1 MKHSVRKIVV
11 SALFSAIVF
20 VTTLLVQIPLPFNG
34 YVNAGDGFILLS
46 GFILGPVYGGLAA
59 GIGSMLADIISG
71 FAIYAP
77 ATFVIKLGIV
87 LVSCG
92 LFSWFNK
99 LLKKDNIARVFS
111 ALAGEMFMVLGYFAY
126 ECIIFGSI
134 LAPLTSVLGNIC
146 QGVFGVILGVTLF
159 SIFNKTNI
167 FKFK

>member
-1 MKHSVRKIVV
+1 
-11 SALFSAIVF
+11 
-20 VTTLLVQIPLPFNG
+20 
-34 YVNAGDGFILLS
+34 
-46 GFILGPVYGGLAA
+46 
-59 GIGSMLADIISG
+59 MLADIISG